1 MCCDGRVVKAL
12 DLKSN
17 GIFPRRFE
25 PYSQR
30 YFHHRFPVSCPTR
43 TISIVSYLL
52 SCDGRV
58 VKAFDSKSNGIF
70 PRRFESYSQRL
81 LVCLHFGDHEDK
93 MCIFGESNPSLSR
106 CRRDSPTEPKTSL
119 HCRGIEPRSP
129 AWQARILPLNQQC
142 LPSSIFHSRV
152 RTSKWRSCVNA
163 MLYKT
168 DHDGDRTHNLPI
180 RSRTPYPLGHAA
192 DETLQTF
199 WLQVC
204 QHGRTYS
211 MSQCI
216 SYDRNLWLFVLM
228 EI

>member
-1 MCCDGRVVKAL
+1 MVKAL

-81 LVCLHFGDHEDK
+81 LVSHWVDLENFTKTCALSGNRTPVSRVA
-93 MCIFGESNPSLSR
+93 GENST
-106 CRRDSPTEPKTSL
+106 TEPTMLDIS
-119 HCRGIEPRSP
+119 GICWKVHDQSISDIF
-129 AWQARILPLNQQC
+129 ILLG
-142 LPSSIFHSRV
+142 SSF
-152 RTSKWRSCVNA
+152 TCSCFCFFIYVCS
-163 MLYKT
+163 
-168 DHDGDRTHNLPI
+168 NL
-180 RSRTPYPLGHAA
+180 
-192 DETLQTF
+192 
-199 WLQVC
+199 
-204 QHGRTYS
+204 
-211 MSQCI
+211 
-216 SYDRNLWLFVLM
+216 
-228 EI
+228 